1 MEIKELERFIEKQKI
16 YHSIAV
22 KELSLGKKES
32 HWIWFIFPQIKG
44 LGSSYNANYYGLA
57 DAEETKKYWENDYLR
72 NNYLQLCNI
81 LLGLSETNVSNIFD
95 FPDDLKLKSSLTLF
109 YLVTKDE
116 VVKKTLQ
123 RFFGLEL
130 DDFTVKA
137 LKK

>member
-1 MEIKELERFIEKQKI
+1 MERFIEKQKI

-22 KELSLGKKES
+22 KELSQGKKQS
-32 HWIWFIFPQIKG
+32 HWIWFIFPQLKG
-44 LGSSYNANYYGLA
+44 LGSSYNANYYGLS
-57 DAEETKKYWENDYLR
+57 DANEAKKYWENDYLR

-81 LLGLSETNVSNIFD
+81 LLNLEEVNVSNIFD

-109 YLVTKDE
+109 YLVTNNE
-116 VVKKTLQ
+116 TVKNTLQ

-130 DDFTVKA
+130 DNFTVKA

>member
-1 MEIKELERFIEKQKI
+1 MEKFVSQQKI
-16 YHSIAV
+16 YHSVAV
-22 KELSLGKKES
+22 KELSQGKKQS

-44 LGSSYNANYYGLA
+44 LGSSYYANYYALNNA
-57 DAEETKKYWENDYLR
+57 QEVLEYWQNDYLR
-72 NNYLQLCNI
+72 NNYLELCNI
-81 LLGLSETNVSNIFD
+81 LLNLPETNASNIFD

-130 DDFTVKA
+130 DSFTVKA
-137 LKK
+137 LGKN

>member
-1 MEIKELERFIEKQKI
+1 MERFIEKQKI

-22 KELSLGKKES
+22 KELSQGKKQS
-32 HWIWFIFPQIKG
+32 HWIWFIFPQLKG

-57 DAEETKKYWENDYLR
+57 DAKETKIYWGNDYLR
-72 NNYLQLCNI
+72 NNYLELCNI
-81 LLGLSETNVSNIFD
+81 LLNLKETNISKIFD

-109 YLVTKDE
+109 YLVTKDKVLE
-116 VVKKTLQ
+116 KTLQ

-137 LKK
+137 LGKI

>member
-1 MEIKELERFIEKQKI
+1 MERFIEKQKI

-22 KELSLGKKES
+22 KELSQGLKQT
-32 HWIWFIFPQIKG
+32 HWMWFVFPQLKG

-57 DAEETKKYWENDYLR
+57 DAEEAKIYWGNDYLR

-81 LLGLSETNVSNIFD
+81 LLNLEEVNVSNIFD

-109 YLVTKDE
+109 YLVTNNE
-116 VVKKTLQ
+116 TVKNTLQ

-130 DDFTVKA
+130 DNFTVKA

>member
-1 MEIKELERFIEKQKI
+1 MERFIEKQKI

-22 KELSLGKKES
+22 KELSLGKKQS
-32 HWIWFIFPQIKG
+32 HWIWFIFPQLKG

>member
-1 MEIKELERFIEKQKI
+1 MERFIEKQKI

-22 KELSLGKKES
+22 KELSQGKKES
-32 HWIWFIFPQIKG
+32 HWIWFIFPQLKG
-44 LGSSYNANYYGLA
+44 LGSSYNSNYYGLA
-57 DAEETKKYWENDYLR
+57 DANEAKKYWENDYLR

-81 LLGLSETNVSNIFD
+81 LLNLEEVNVSNIFE

-130 DDFTVKA
+130 DNFTVKA

>member
-1 MEIKELERFIEKQKI
+1 MERFIEQQKI
-16 YHSIAV
+16 YHSVAV
-22 KELSLGKKES
+22 KELSQGKKQT
-32 HWIWFIFPQIKG
+32 HWIWFIFPQLKG

-57 DAEETKKYWENDYLR
+57 NAEEAQKYWENDYLR
-72 NNYLQLCNI
+72 NNYLELCNI
-81 LLGLSETNVSNIFD
+81 LLNLKEVNVSNIFG

-130 DDFTVKA
+130 DNFTVKA
-137 LKK
+137 LGKI

>member
-1 MEIKELERFIEKQKI
+1 MERFIEKQKM

-22 KELSLGKKES
+22 KELSQGKKQS
-32 HWIWFIFPQIKG
+32 HWIWFIFPQLKG
-44 LGSSYNANYYGLA
+44 LGSSYNANYYGLS
-57 DAEETKKYWENDYLR
+57 DANEAKKYWENDYLR

-81 LLGLSETNVSNIFD
+81 LLNLEEVNVSNIFD

-109 YLVTKDE
+109 YLVTNNE
-116 VVKKTLQ
+116 TVKNTLQ

-130 DDFTVKA
+130 DNFTVKA

>member
-1 MEIKELERFIEKQKI
+1 MERFIEKQKI

-22 KELSLGKKES
+22 KELSQGKKQT
-32 HWIWFIFPQIKG
+32 HWIWFIFPQLKG
-44 LGSSYNANYYGLA
+44 LGSSYNANYYGIA
-57 DAEETKKYWENDYLR
+57 NAEEARKYWENDYLR

-81 LLGLSETNVSNIFD
+81 LLNLEEVNVSNIFG

-130 DDFTVKA
+130 DNFTVKA

>member
-1 MEIKELERFIEKQKI
+1 MEKFIEKQKN
-16 YHSIAV
+16 YHSVAV
-22 KELSLGKKES
+22 KELSQGLKQS
-32 HWIWFIFPQIKG
+32 HWMWFVFPQLKG

-57 DAEETKKYWENDYLR
+57 NAEETKKYWENDYLR
-72 NNYLQLCNI
+72 NNYLELCKI
-81 LLGLSETNVSNIFD
+81 LLNLKEVNVSNIFG

-130 DDFTVKA
+130 DDFTVKV